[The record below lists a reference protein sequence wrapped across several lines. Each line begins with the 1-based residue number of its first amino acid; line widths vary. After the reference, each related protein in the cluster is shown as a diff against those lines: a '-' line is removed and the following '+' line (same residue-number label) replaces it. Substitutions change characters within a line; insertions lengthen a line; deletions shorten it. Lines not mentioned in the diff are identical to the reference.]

1 MVDGMTEK
9 QKEVVD
15 YILNKIKDDGLRPGE
30 KLDTEIS
37 IAKNIGITR
46 ATVREATRILVEQ
59 QRIYR
64 VKGSGIFVGSTEVS
78 SQAHRYHVLSPFDY
92 QAQRNG
98 HKGVRKIISVSIIRV
113 PSADMA
119 QALRIKNSDQI
130 YKILRLMCFDDIP
143 VALEQIHLPVNMFN
157 SMEFSKLEI
166 SKYSYI
172 EEVTGKKVQLRDQ
185 HLTAVNLT
193 DTQSLTLLKL
203 AEGDAVIQLNET
215 VFLDDGVPCEVN
227 VAIINTRYFPL
238 KQNSQRP

>member
-1 MVDGMTEK
+1 MVDGITEK

-15 YILNKIKDDGLRPGE
+15 YILNKIKQDGLQPGE

-64 VKGSGIFVGSTEVS
+64 VKGSGIFVGSTEMS
-78 SQAHRYHVLSPFDY
+78 SQAHRFHVLSPFDF
-92 QAQRNG
+92 QAQRKG
-98 HKGVRKIISVSIIRV
+98 HKGVRKIISVSIVKV
-113 PSADMA
+113 PSAEMA

-130 YKILRLMCFDDIP
+130 YKIRRLMCFDDIP
-143 VALEQIHLPVNMFN
+143 VALEQIHLPVSLFS

-166 SKYSYI
+166 SKYAYI

-185 HLTAVNLT
+185 HLTAINLT
-193 DTQSLTLLKL
+193 HAEALTLLNL
-203 AEGDAVIQLNET
+203 SPGDAVIQINET
-215 VFLDDGVPCEVN
+215 VYLDDGVPCEVN
-227 VAIINTRYFPL
+227 IAIINTRYFPL

>member
-1 MVDGMTEK
+1 MVDGITEK
-9 QKEVVD
+9 QREVVD
-15 YILNKIKDDGLRPGE
+15 YILKKIKDDGLLPGE

-46 ATVREATRILVEQ
+46 ATVREATRILIEQ

-64 VKGSGIFVGSTEVS
+64 VKGSGLFVGSIGIS
-78 SQAHRYHVLSPFDY
+78 NQSGRFHALSPFDY
-92 QAQRNG
+92 QAQKHG
-98 HKGVRKIISVSIIRV
+98 HKGVRKILSVSIMKV

-119 QALRIKNSDQI
+119 QALRIKNSDQV

-143 VALEQIHLPVNMFN
+143 VALEHIHLPVNLFS

-172 EEVTGKKVQLRDQ
+172 EELTGKKVQLRDQ
-185 HLTAVNLT
+185 NLTALNLT
-193 DTQSLTLLKL
+193 DPDIIALLKL
-203 AEGDAVIQLNET
+203 TENDAVIQINET

-227 VAIINTRYFPL
+227 IAIINTRLFPL